1 MKKLSIMAV
10 FMGIMLVGCSPRA
23 ESTKSTLATNEET
36 EAVST
41 SSGVETA
48 EVPLEEDVNKEI
60 GTEQETES
68 SSVVSIVYGEE
79 PFCMELFN
87 KDVVQLEEVRQ
98 WSGVALDEE
107 TVYVLTN
114 LINYYDYDSIMSYVS
129 MWNTLGSETKNAL
142 AVLVGKNVLTADM
155 YEQEGVPVEDLE
167 VILKEMGFN
176 D

>member
-10 FMGIMLVGCSPRA
+10 FMGILLVGCSPRA
-23 ESTKSTLATNEET
+23 ESTKSTLTTNEET

-41 SSGVETA
+41 TNEVGTA
-48 EVPLEEDVNKEI
+48 EVLLEENVNNEV
-60 GTEQETES
+60 GTELETES

-87 KDVVQLEEVRQ
+87 KDVVQLEEVRK
-98 WSGVALDEE
+98 WSGVVLDEE

-114 LINYYDYDSIMSYVS
+114 MINYYDYDSIMSYVS
-129 MWNTLGSETKNAL
+129 MWDTLGSETKNAL
-142 AVLVGKNVLTADM
+142 SVFVGKNVLTMDM

-167 VILKEMGFN
+167 TILKEMGFN